1 MNKNNLNELLN
12 IKTNDSLFLRYEKDN
27 LYDLVLSSEEFED
40 FKKLYVKH
48 KNNFYMITDD
58 KQSQFNIDVI
68 LMLKNIILVKV
79 SNTIYID

>member
-40 FKKLYVKH
+40 FKKLYVKY

-58 KQSQFNIDVI
+58 KQSQFNIDII
-68 LMLKNIILVKV
+68 LMLKNVILVKV